1 MINRLIEWSLR
12 NRFLVVCGVF
22 FLIAFGTRAVFR
34 TPVDAIP
41 DLSEN
46 QVIVFADWPGRSPQE
61 VEDQVT
67 YPLSV
72 GLQGLTG
79 VKTVRANSM
88 FGFTLLT
95 IIFEERVD
103 NYFARTRVLER
114 LNLLAAQLPAGVVPQ
129 LGPDATGLGWV
140 YQYYLHVD
148 PQHAHTGAH
157 TNSASQLST
166 LNSQPAYD
174 LGQLRALQDWFIRYQ
189 LNAVQGVAEVASIG
203 GFVRQYQIEVSSLK
217 MRARKVTLKDVMDAV
232 GASNLNVGGKV
243 IEENGME
250 FVVRGLGL
258 VQSLA
263 DLENIVLME
272 RGGIPIYLKDV
283 ATVQIGGDFRRGTL
297 DVDGRE
303 VVGGIVVMR
312 NGENALATINRVK
325 EKIRAIQPSL
335 PPGVTIKSFYDRAE
349 LIERTIDT
357 LKHAL
362 AEEILLVTLAHIIFL
377 WHFRS
382 ILIVTVPLP
391 LSILVS
397 FILMERFGISSNIMS
412 LSGIA
417 IAIGVLV
424 DAGIVMTENVI
435 RHCERAEEEKGR
447 KLSVISVQSSVVAG
461 AVSAPSATNASS
473 SLAPTGGEGRGEG
486 ANATA
491 SPTPSPPPAAPLNT
505 DSLKTEHSVRLTAAE
520 TWAVVLT
527 SAQQVG
533 RPIFF
538 AMVIIILAFLPVFAL
553 SGQEGKLFHPL
564 AFTKSFAMIGSTLLA
579 VTIVPALC
587 SFLVRGPFHSEDRNW
602 VMRVLLA
609 IYDPLLDL
617 ALRCRKT
624 VMAGA
629 AVLLV
634 FALAVAFGMPKP
646 LMLALA
652 KATVGE
658 TVETVSPPASASD
671 TRLKSGANESSPH
684 AGHGPAAPAALNT
697 DPLNTD
703 HSGHLLAAF
712 AERHP
717 RFTKL
722 FTGFGKDFMP
732 TLNEGSLL
740 FMPVLLPSTS
750 LTEVKR
756 VMSWQDRVIRS
767 LPEVESVGGKLG
779 RSETA
784 TDPAPVEMIETTIML
799 KPEWLPT
806 NRTYLGFIKIP
817 TVFRNPAWRAGST
830 KETLIAELTEKLAN
844 VPGYVP
850 GFLQP
855 IENRILM
862 LSTGIRAQLG
872 VKILGGSLD
881 DLQRKAFE
889 VERIVR
895 EVPGAV
901 GVAPSRV
908 QGKPYLEVEVN
919 RVAMARFGLRAQDV
933 LDAVETGLGGKVMS
947 TTYQAAERVDPR
959 ERTGIQVRL
968 QRDERDD
975 LERLGDV
982 LVAAPGGKHIP
993 LGQLA
998 TIRRATGPS
1007 EIASENG
1014 RLRVFVQANVS
1025 DRDLTGFVEDVKR
1038 RVEKEIAP
1046 TLPPG
1051 MTIEYSGEYE
1061 NLVRAQQTLYYIF
1074 PATLLIIFL
1083 LLYMVYHSAK
1093 EAAHVILA
1101 VPFALTGGVFLQY
1114 LLGYNFSVSVWVGYI
1129 ALFGTA
1135 IQTGVVMVVYLEEMV
1150 AKKQAACAAAGQP
1163 FTRDDLV
1170 QAIKDGARL
1179 RLRPKVMTVA
1189 TIVASLPPIMWS
1201 HRPGSEVMQ
1210 PLATPVIGGMVSSL
1224 LHILI
1229 VTPVIFA
1236 MLREGEL
1243 KTK

>member
-22 FLIAFGTRAVFR
+22 VLIAFGTRAVLR

-46 QVIVFADWPGRSPQE
+46 QVIVFADWAGRSPQE

-72 GLQGLTG
+72 GLQGLAG

-88 FGFTLLT
+88 FGFSMLTL
-95 IIFEERVD
+95 IFEEKVD

-148 PQHAHTGAH
+148 PALAHASTH
-157 TNSASQLST
+157 TNSGSQLLT
-166 LNSQPAYD
+166 LNSQPSYD

-258 VQSLA
+258 VKSLE

-272 RGGIPIYLKDV
+272 RGGIPIYLKDI

-325 EKIRAIQPSL
+325 EKIRQIQPSL

-397 FILMERFGISSNIMS
+397 FILMEKFGVSSNIMS

-435 RHCERAEEEKGR
+435 RHCERAEEEKVR
-447 KLSVISVQSSVVAG
+447 KWESEKAREAAAAAAGTLSPSHSPTLSP
-461 AVSAPSATNASS
+461 APS
-473 SLAPTGGEGRGEG
+473 P
-486 ANATA
+486 
-491 SPTPSPPPAAPLNT
+491 
-505 DSLKTEHSVRLTAAE
+505 RLTAEE
-520 TWAVVLT
+520 TLAVVLT

-564 AFTKSFAMIGSTLLA
+564 AFTKTFAMIGSTILA

-587 SFLVRGPFHSEDRNW
+587 SLLVRGPFHSEDRNW

-609 IYDPLLDL
+609 IYDPVLDW
-617 ALRCRKT
+617 ALRWRKT
-624 VMAGA
+624 VMASA
-629 AVLLV
+629 ALLLTV
-634 FALAVAFGMPKP
+634 ALAMAFGAPREWVQRIEK
-646 LMLALA
+646 
-652 KATVGE
+652 
-658 TVETVSPPASASD
+658 
-671 TRLKSGANESSPH
+671 
-684 AGHGPAAPAALNT
+684 AGHPK
-697 DPLNTD
+697 
-703 HSGHLLAAF
+703 LAHAF
-712 AERHP
+712 A
-717 RFTKL
+717 
-722 FTGFGKDFMP
+722 GFGKDFMP

-756 VMSWQDRVIRS
+756 VMAWQDRVIRS

-779 RSETA
+779 RAETA

-806 NRTYLGFIKIP
+806 NRTYLGFIRIP
-817 TVFRNPAWRAGST
+817 TVYRNPAWRPDST
-830 KETLIAELTEKLAN
+830 KETLIAELTEKLSN

-862 LSTGIRAQLG
+862 LATGIRAQLG

-933 LDAVETGLGGKVMS
+933 LDAVETGIGGKVLS
-947 TTYQAAERVDPR
+947 TTYQAAERMDPR

-968 QRDERDD
+968 QRAERDD

-982 LVAAPGGKHIP
+982 LVATPSGKQMP

-998 TIRRATGPS
+998 TIRRTTGPS

-1014 RLRVFVQANVS
+1014 RLRVFVQANVQE
-1025 DRDLTGFVEDVKR
+1025 RDLTSFVEDVKQ
-1038 RVEKEIAP
+1038 RVKKEIEP

-1114 LLGYNFSVSVWVGYI
+1114 ILGYNFSVSVWVGYI

-1150 AKKQAACAAAGQP
+1150 AKKQAERAAAGQP
-1163 FTRDDLV
+1163 FKRDDLI

-1189 TIVASLPPIMWS
+1189 TIVASLLPIMWS

-1224 LHILI
+1224 LHILV

-1236 MLREGEL
+1236 ILREREL
-1243 KTK
+1243 KTTTTN